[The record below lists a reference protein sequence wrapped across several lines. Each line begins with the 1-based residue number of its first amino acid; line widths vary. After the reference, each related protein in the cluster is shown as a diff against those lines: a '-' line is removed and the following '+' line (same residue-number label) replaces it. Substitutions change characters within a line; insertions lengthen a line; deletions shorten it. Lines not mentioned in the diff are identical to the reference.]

1 MNHYVQIGVSGL
13 VVGRGSTNA
22 PLSAIPSP
30 PGGQV
35 LRLGSDV
42 PVGAPLFFDG
52 SQVRVAPAAPSPFH
66 VLQPKDGTW
75 VLDEAAAWASVRSE
89 RERRITA
96 TDWRVVRAQED
107 SRLLEP
113 EWRAYRQALR
123 DITDQPDPLRIIWPT
138 PPA

>member
-42 PVGAPLFFDG
+42 PVAAPLFFDG
-52 SQVRVAPAAPSPFH
+52 HQVRVAAPAPSPFH
-66 VLQPKDGTW
+66 VLSNSGTW
-75 VLDEAAAWASVRSE
+75 TLNEAAAWVSVRAD
-89 RERRITA
+89 RDRRIA
-96 TDWRVVRAQED
+96 ACDWRVTRAQEEGR
-107 SRLLEP
+107 RLDP
-113 EWRAYRQALR
+113 EWRTYRQALR
-123 DITDQPDPLRIIWPT
+123 DITDQPHPLTIVWPT